1 MNHFKE
7 PEKQK
12 VNQTINQ
19 GSLVTWAS
27 VQKYGRW
34 KLGELGV
41 RKGGHVI
48 LHQHNELSLFS
59 VQHFFSTSKLFPT
72 HGVCVCAHECFR
84 ARESECVLEVR
95 FGAGTIKALLKH
107 FWCCW
112 LMPKQ
117 KESEKKRG
125 SETVREGIDTQ
136 WLSQPAQQSAGSL
149 SILWAQRCEMSQQP
163 NSNIKLS
170 WAAERK
176 SRRER
181 EQRGFLLMLSPSPDL
196 YSSKPFK
203 NCPLLHTQTH
213 LVPTYKL
220 GRTHCNTFKV
230 LTWGWITFG
239 AF

>member
-72 HGVCVCAHECFR
+72 HGVCAHECFR
-84 ARESECVLEVR
+84 ARESVCVLEVR

-196 YSSKPFK
+196 HSSKPFK
-203 NCPLLHTQTH
+203 KRSPFTH
-213 LVPTYKL
+213 SD
-220 GRTHCNTFKV
+220 
-230 LTWGWITFG
+230 TFG
-239 AF
+239 ANIQTRENALQHF

>member
-7 PEKQK
+7 QEKQK

-59 VQHFFSTSKLFPT
+59 VQHFSLPASYFQLM
-72 HGVCVCAHECFR
+72 VCVRVHECFR
-84 ARESECVLEVR
+84 ARERECVLEVR

-117 KESEKKRG
+117 KESERKRG
-125 SETVREGIDTQ
+125 SETAREGIDTQ

-163 NSNIKLS
+163 NSDIKLS

-176 SRRER
+176 SRRESSR
-181 EQRGFLLMLSPSPDL
+181 E
-196 YSSKPFK
+196 
-203 NCPLLHTQTH
+203 
-213 LVPTYKL
+213 
-220 GRTHCNTFKV
+220 
-230 LTWGWITFG
+230 
-239 AF
+239 AFC